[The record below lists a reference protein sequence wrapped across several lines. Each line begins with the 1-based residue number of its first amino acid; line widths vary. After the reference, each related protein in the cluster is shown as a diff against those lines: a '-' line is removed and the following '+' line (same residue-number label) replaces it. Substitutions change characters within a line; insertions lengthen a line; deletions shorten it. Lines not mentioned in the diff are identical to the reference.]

1 MMNNV
6 TLPIG
11 GISIIDKIDMDYGLI
26 SGIFGK
32 AGGRTRNFVGAV
44 KLLLCN
50 RMDNAVSV
58 HQMLPM
64 PSNER
69 FSLLGIKEGISEGS
83 LYRDLQKVGRE
94 FPILL
99 ERYQNIVKKYGLVDV
114 IQISDF
120 SSSYF
125 EGKNAEFA
133 EHGYSRDHRPDKNR
147 LPGAFLQE

>member
-44 KLLLCN
+44 KFLLCN

-58 HQMLPM
+58 HQILPM
-64 PSNER
+64 SSNER
-69 FSLLGIKEGISEGS
+69 FGLLGIKEGISERPIC
-83 LYRDLQKVGRE
+83 RDLQKVGME
-94 FPILL
+94 FPISL
-99 ERYQNIVKKYGLVDV
+99 ERYQNVVRKSCWYTIFNSAPLYL
-114 IQISDF
+114 
-120 SSSYF
+120 
-125 EGKNAEFA
+125 
-133 EHGYSRDHRPDKNR
+133 
-147 LPGAFLQE
+147 